1 MMMDVK
7 VFPAIIFIAAVDHRL
22 VPLRRID
29 GFCGAALLKAQT
41 VEILTALAQHR
52 DAMSERQQE
61 MSTLQRLRAEQDLA
75 YQRSLEADARKAQEK
90 AQIEAEEREAALR
103 ERQEAERVQIA
114 RAKRISLL
122 EAVEAQLNDEY
133 GGADAIKL
141 SIQLPDGQRHV
152 RRFSP
157 DDPIERLYNWAFTLV
172 GEDNLEVGPD
182 SFVIRTLLPPTAFER
197 LPKRTLSEAGIS
209 TQMKLIIELK

>member
-29 GFCGAALLKAQT
+29 GFCGASFLQT
-41 VEILTALAQHR
+41 QTAEVLTALSQHR
-52 DAMSERQQE
+52 EAMMERQQE
-61 MSTLQRLRAEQDLA
+61 MSTLQSLRAEQDLA
-75 YQRSLEADARKAQEK
+75 YQRSLEADARKAQER
-90 AQIEAEEREAALR
+90 AQVEAEEREMALR
-103 ERQEAERVQIA
+103 ERQETERMQA
-114 RAKRISLL
+114 MRKKRISLL
-122 EAVEAQLNDEY
+122 EELRTQLGDEY
-133 GGADAIKL
+133 GGTDTIKL

-157 DDPIERLYNWAFTLV
+157 EDPIERLYNWAFTLV
-172 GEDNLEVGPD
+172 GEHNLEVEPD
-182 SFVIRTLLPPTAFER
+182 SFVIRTPLPPTAFER
-197 LPKRTLSEAGIS
+197 LPVRTLSEAGIS